1 MGESIKELI
10 GEQELAFY
18 DAAAPLIE
26 KESID
31 KCPRCGNKLIVRNG
45 KYGDFLGCS
54 NYPDCKYTR
63 EL

>member
-1 MGESIKELI
+1 MEIKDTILTSNKVNTNTRV
-10 GEQELAFY
+10 
-18 DAAAPLIE
+18 IE

>member
-1 MGESIKELI
+1 MEIKDTILTSNKVNTNI
-10 GEQELAFY
+10 KV
-18 DAAAPLIE
+18 IE